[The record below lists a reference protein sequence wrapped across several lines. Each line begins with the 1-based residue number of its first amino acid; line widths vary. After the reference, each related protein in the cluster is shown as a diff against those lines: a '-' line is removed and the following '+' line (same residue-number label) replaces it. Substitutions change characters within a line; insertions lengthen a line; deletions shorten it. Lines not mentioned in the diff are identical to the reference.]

1 MDLNAAFDALQPL
14 SYLDSSPTSRDWD
27 FASLNLLERLEQSGT
42 ESGRLPPPIPTPS
55 VRPTTPVPLPQSR
68 SSSISTLSP
77 AVTPTLPASWFSST
91 PPRLSPAP
99 STRRVSFSDLGRR
112 YRVGDRRCAD
122 ESVLSG
128 LGSSHR
134 DGSPQF
140 DEDYEDLDDG
150 YGEEDEGDDSEE
162 DDGEESDTNSV
173 TSKLS
178 TTSHK
183 RKSAKRNS
191 TSETL
196 GLIRALIEKF
206 CSLNKG
212 KGSNT
217 LTKPPEFLYNGDAPK
232 GGYFLETFQRLYGL
246 YKAFVGISGEDC
258 GLTFKNLITE
268 DIEPTVRARLGLQR
282 QEDWDSIS
290 NSDLI
295 KRLKNNLG
303 FRDKDYYL
311 SQLEEFKLPKS
322 SSSSSKIFSAFVTQT
337 SSMLAIEAEAIK
349 TGVVLRRSILKN
361 LFQNYVRLHYRINQ
375 WFHDRT
381 FKSLSKTVNHIS
393 KQYKKQ
399 HIQEKRKAHEDR
411 ENAIANSARSDFH
424 GGKSEPANAAD
435 SRDAA
440 QNKHGRGNA
449 GRGRGGRQD
458 SAGSRDSS
466 SATPRR
472 DDTRRQNQP
481 GDSRA
486 RGGKGNAS
494 PRGGGIH
501 KDLGQRDFKSAYA
514 LEDSMPKGRFW
525 HEKTSFCQGDDC
537 RARICQGCGEHSTA
551 ENRGHDRPHCP
562 NVEHKDFVA
571 APKYFHEVWPGRK
584 TALVRP
590 VASTPPAKGNSANSD
605 ANS

>member
-1 MDLNAAFDALQPL
+1 
-14 SYLDSSPTSRDWD
+14 
-27 FASLNLLERLEQSGT
+27 
-42 ESGRLPPPIPTPS
+42 
-55 VRPTTPVPLPQSR
+55 
-68 SSSISTLSP
+68 
-77 AVTPTLPASWFSST
+77 
-91 PPRLSPAP
+91 
-99 STRRVSFSDLGRR
+99 
-112 YRVGDRRCAD
+112 VGDRRYED
-122 ESVLSG
+122 EQFDDDDEDFDCD
-128 LGSSHR
+128 
-134 DGSPQF
+134 DGEEDEL
-140 DEDYEDLDDG
+140 DEDYEG
-150 YGEEDEGDDSEE
+150 
-162 DDGEESDTNSV
+162 DDGEGSDTNSV
-173 TSKLS
+173 ASKLS
-178 TTSHK
+178 TASHR
-183 RKSAKRNS
+183 RKTAKTNS

-196 GLIRALIEKF
+196 NLIRALVEKV

-217 LTKPPEFLYNGDAPK
+217 LTKPPEFWYNGDAPK

-258 GLTFKNLITE
+258 GLTFKNLITD
-268 DIEPTVRARLGLQR
+268 DIEPTVRARLELLR
-282 QEDWDSIS
+282 QEDWDAIS

-322 SSSSSKIFSAFVTQT
+322 SSSSSKVFSAFVTQT

-349 TGVVLRRSILKN
+349 TGVVLRKSVLKN
-361 LFQNYVRLHYRINQ
+361 LFQNYVRLHYRLNQ
-375 WFHDRT
+375 WFHDRS

-411 ENAIANSARSDFH
+411 ENAIANSARSDFQ
-424 GGKSEPANAAD
+424 GGKSEPANAED

-440 QNKHGRGNA
+440 RNKRGRANS

-458 SAGSRDSS
+458 SAGPRDSFS
-466 SATPRR
+466 TPPRG
-472 DDTRRQNQP
+472 DDTRRR
-481 GDSRA
+481 GHSDDSRA
-486 RGGKGNAS
+486 RGGKGSTS
-494 PRGGGIH
+494 PRGGGVH

-525 HEKTSFCQGDDC
+525 HEKGPFCQGDDC
-537 RARICQGCGEHSTA
+537 RARICQGCGDHSTA
-551 ENRGHDRPHCP
+551 DNRGHDRPHCP
-562 NVEHKDFVA
+562 NVGHKDFVA

-590 VASTPPAKGNSANSD
+590 VANPPPAKGNNVNSD
-605 ANS
+605 STL